1 MKKKMG
7 IAVAVIASLAIG
19 LLPAQG
25 LVAAGVDTADQA
37 TPGGWT
43 ISEPAPVVMP
53 EEIATGFSEATFGMD
68 LSPVA
73 LVAQQVVKGYND
85 MLLCL
90 GKDGYRMITV
100 NRDLQNNAMLVN
112 DVPFNLPDYVEG
124 GEGDPVEQPL
134 DGGWYDPEEKTYIP
148 LPDDVQA
155 AFDEAFEGFA
165 GSNVE
170 PMALLGTQVV
180 SGIRYAILCDVT
192 PMILDPVSSVQVVT
206 IYSDATGDSSIEG
219 FSFIDPKDFSRKGEP
234 VYRLYNPNSG
244 EHFYTASADE
254 RDGLAEAGWT
264 YEYGCEFTAP
274 LAGTDDALPV
284 YRFYN
289 PNGNDHHF
297 TMDEDEAAA
306 IKAAGWSDEGVAFYA
321 YVNNLDNGAPVYRR
335 YNPNSGHH
343 FFTTNLAEAIAC
355 ENYGWTDEGIAW
367 NVLDY

>member
-25 LVAAGVDTADQA
+25 LVAAGVDTADQV
-37 TPGGWT
+37 TPGSWT
-43 ISEPAPVVMP
+43 FSDQGPVALP
-53 EEIATGFSEATFGMD
+53 EEVATGFSNAVSDED
-68 LSPVA
+68 LIPVA
-73 LVAQQVVKGYND
+73 FVAQQVVKGYND

-134 DGGWYDPEEKTYIP
+134 DGGWYDPEEKSYIP

-180 SGIRYAILCDVT
+180 SGVRYAILCDLT

-219 FSFIDPKDFSRKGEP
+219 FCAIDPKDFSSKGEP

-254 RDGLAEAGWT
+254 RDGLVEAGWT

-289 PNGNDHHF
+289 PNGNDHHY
-297 TMDEDEAAA
+297 TMDEAEAEI
-306 IKAAGWSDEGVAFYA
+306 IKAAGWRDEGVSFYA
-321 YVNNLDNGAPVYRR
+321 YVKNLDKGMPVYRL
-335 YNPNSGHH
+335 YNPNDGYH
-343 FFTTNLAEAIAC
+343 FFTSDLIEARGLI
-355 ENYGWTDEGIAW
+355 EVGWSDEGIAW
-367 NVLDY
+367 NVVED